1 MKPPEVWMRGPIPG
15 VPELLQPVAHAL
27 LQVKEETWELMGD
40 FPWARLWVQPLGMAS
55 VAFHIRHICGV
66 IDRMFSYADKQPLT
80 EVQMD
85 YLGAEAIEDLL
96 LSKAEL
102 LMQLDMQVNK
112 AIEALKRMPV
122 ADLTE
127 PRGIG
132 RKQIPTTLI
141 GLLFHAA
148 EHSQR
153 HLGQLLVTAKLVQA
167 T

>member
-1 MKPPEVWMRGPIPG
+1 MKPPEVWMRGPIPD

-27 LQVKEETWELMGD
+27 LQVKEEAGELMGD
-40 FPWARLWVQPLGMAS
+40 FPGERLWVQPLGMAS

-66 IDRMFSYADKQPLT
+66 IDRMFSYAEQQPLT
-80 EVQMD
+80 EAQMN
-85 YLGAEAIEDLL
+85 YLGAEATEELL

-112 AIEALKRMPV
+112 AVEALKQIPV
-122 ADLTE
+122 ANLTE
-127 PRGIG
+127 LRGIG

-153 HLGQLLVTAKLVQA
+153 HLGQLLVTAKLVRA
-167 T
+167 I